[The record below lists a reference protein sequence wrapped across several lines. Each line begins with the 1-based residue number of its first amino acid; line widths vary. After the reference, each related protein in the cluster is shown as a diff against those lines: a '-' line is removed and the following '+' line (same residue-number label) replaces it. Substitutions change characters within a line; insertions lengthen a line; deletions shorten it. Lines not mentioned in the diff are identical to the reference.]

1 MNKVKGLFLTVLAAC
16 LTLLPGLASAAGG
29 GAAPIV
35 IVSDTR
41 RVADSAILTWW
52 GNLYNESHLQFTIMT
67 CVLIPVTGILFG
79 VLADVFF
86 AAIGVNLSK
95 RDLAEH

>member
-1 MNKVKGLFLTVLAAC
+1 MTKIKGLYYTVLVAC
-16 LTLLPGLASAAGG
+16 LTLLPSLASAAGG

-41 RVADSAILTWW
+41 RVVDSAILTWW
-52 GNLYNESHLQFTIMT
+52 GNLYNESHMQFTLMT
-67 CVLIPVTGILFG
+67 CILIPVTGVLFG
-79 VLADVFF
+79 VLADWFF

>member
-1 MNKVKGLFLTVLAAC
+1 MNKVKGLFLTVLAAG
-16 LTLLPGLASAAGG
+16 LTLLPGLASAAM
-29 GAAPIV
+29 APIT

-41 RVADSAILTWW
+41 RVADSALLTWW

-67 CVLIPVTGILFG
+67 CILIVATGTLFGIL
-79 VLADVFF
+79 ADWCFKQL
-86 AAIGVNLSK
+86 GVNLSK

>member
-1 MNKVKGLFLTVLAAC
+1 MNKVKGLFLTVLTAG
-16 LTLLPGLASAAGG
+16 LTLMPGPASAAM
-29 GAAPIV
+29 APIT

-41 RVADSAILTWW
+41 RVADSALLTWW

-67 CVLIPVTGILFG
+67 CILIVVTGTVFG
-79 VLADVFF
+79 ILADWCFKQL
-86 AAIGVNLSK
+86 GVNLSK